1 MKFVTNDRQLY
12 PKATPVFPC
21 IDPTYGNEKLFL
33 TEFDGQTLIQRYNTR
48 DYTLEIAP
56 VRVGMEFDL
65 YRNSNM
71 NLMIQ
76 TGAIDVADTVS
87 PDFSISKVF
96 FEIMGELF
104 ALDVSGEDNAKGS
117 PMVEGNNRGVT
128 IDLGDM
134 ITINR
139 DTLNYFGEKPYWL
152 PLLANEEHSVILI
165 DYALLGSL
173 LTGRGTANF
182 SGKINELI
190 MGDPNVKQTKF
201 AKLLKESTKVVAFTF
216 KATIA

>member
-1 MKFVTNDRQLY
+1 MQFVDNNRPLY
-12 PKATPVFPC
+12 PKAIPILPC
-21 IDPTYGNEKLFL
+21 IDPGHSNAKLFL
-33 TEFDGQTLIQRYNTR
+33 MDFDDQPLIQKYHTR
-48 DYTLEIAP
+48 DYELEVAP

-65 YRNSNM
+65 YANSNAK
-71 NLMIQ
+71 LMIQ
-76 TGAIDVADTVS
+76 TGEIDVAQSIS

-104 ALDVSGEDNAKGS
+104 ALDVSSEDNAVGI
-117 PMVEGNNRGVT
+117 PMVGGDSRGVK
-128 IDLGDM
+128 IDLCDM

-165 DYALLGSL
+165 DYAFLGTL
-173 LTGRGTANF
+173 LTGRGTAKF
-182 SGKINELI
+182 AGYIKELV